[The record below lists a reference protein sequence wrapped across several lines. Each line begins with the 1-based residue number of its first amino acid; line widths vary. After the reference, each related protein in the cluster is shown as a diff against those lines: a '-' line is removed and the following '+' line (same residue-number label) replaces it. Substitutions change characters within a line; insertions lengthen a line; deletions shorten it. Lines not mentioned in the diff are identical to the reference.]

1 MQVYF
6 ANIAEAMEH
15 IKAGRLRA
23 LGVTSAGRTP
33 ALPDVPTIG
42 DFVPGYESLGWLGVV
57 APRDTP
63 AAIIDALNRAINAG
77 LADAKIKQ
85 TIADWGEIVFASSP
99 AEFGKFLAAENEKWG
114 KLIRVA
120 GIKL

>member
-1 MQVYF
+1 
-6 ANIAEAMEH
+6 MEH
-15 IKAGRLRA
+15 IKADKLRA
-23 LGVTSAGRTP
+23 LAVTGAARTP

-42 DFVPGYESLGWLGVV
+42 DFVQGYESLGWLGVV

-63 AAIIDALNRAINAG
+63 AAIIGTLNQAINAG
-77 LADAKIKQ
+77 LADPKIKQ
-85 TIADWGEIVFASSP
+85 TVADWGEVVLASSP

-114 KLIRVA
+114 KVIRAA